1 MEITEME
8 DKAQH
13 TRDLQLA
20 PRDRLR
26 AFVLL
31 AFTIAGIY
39 VCFRLLLPFL
49 PALVW
54 ALALAIVFVPAHRW
68 VEAKLSNASFA
79 AAISV
84 VLIGLLVVAPVL
96 LVSSRVIESAATGAS
111 IIRDEF
117 ASAEWPQVLENNKL
131 AAPLA
136 RWIAQA
142 DFRSLVEN
150 VTSWLTATSA
160 SFVSGSVRGLITFLV
175 TFYLLFYFLRDR
187 AAALNWLQEISPLS
201 GLEMDR
207 LFGRVAD
214 TVEATLYGTVV
225 VAVLQ
230 GALGG
235 LIFWWLEA
243 PNACVLGSG
252 DGSFG
257 CGTRAWCLRRMG
269 SRRNLHGTERRLD
282 QRSDIDGVGYN
293 CRRGFPPPLSDPCKR
308 PAEAPHNPSLH
319 FDRGGIAPVRSIR
332 AASRSPDRYSNDF
345 LP

>member
-1 MEITEME
+1 MAMTEME

-13 TRDLQLA
+13 TRDLQLG

-54 ALALAIVFVPAHRW
+54 ALALAIVVVPAHRW

-117 ASAEWPQVLENNKL
+117 ASAEWPRVLENNKL

-142 DFRSLVEN
+142 DFRSVVEN

-160 SFVSGSVRGLITFLV
+160 SFVSGSVWGLITFLV

-225 VAVLQ
+225 VAV
-230 GALGG
+230 
-235 LIFWWLEA
+235 
-243 PNACVLGSG
+243 
-252 DGSFG
+252 
-257 CGTRAWCLRRMG
+257 
-269 SRRNLHGTERRLD
+269 
-282 QRSDIDGVGYN
+282 
-293 CRRGFPPPLSDPCKR
+293 
-308 PAEAPHNPSLH
+308 
-319 FDRGGIAPVRSIR
+319 
-332 AASRSPDRYSNDF
+332 
-345 LP
+345 